1 MKIRQ
6 INILYYFLLILS
18 WILLGK
24 FVFWKYASLPML
36 CLEMLYILWII
47 CSQFVICHFLDKHGL
62 KKDFISSRKY
72 ELSKTTFWVDEQK
85 KELAV
90 MCLGNPVKIQYVK
103 VKDIDKAEVK
113 IVKKWREPEESKFV
127 RRVDMILCIKNVENR
142 FAVSNT
148 SGYSGVCVNMNAEG
162 KKYVAETQEFIEYL
176 MHIKER

>member
-1 MKIRQ
+1 M
-6 INILYYFLLILS
+6 
-18 WILLGK
+18 
-24 FVFWKYASLPML
+24 
-36 CLEMLYILWII
+36 
-47 CSQFVICHFLDKHGL
+47 
-62 KKDFISSRKY
+62 
-72 ELSKTTFWVDEQK
+72 DEQK